1 LIFKAAVNGC
11 KQANVA
17 RLRIQA
23 ATVQRI
29 NALDAPIHAS
39 APDAIGCRRQTKKSR
54 NRPFRSPIQRE
65 ALKNRLLK

>member
-1 LIFKAAVNGC
+1 VNGS

-23 ATVQRI
+23 ATVKRI

-39 APDAIGCRRQTKKSR
+39 APDAIGRRRQTNKSR
-54 NRPFRSPIQRE
+54 NRPFRSPIQRD
-65 ALKNRLLK
+65 AFKNRLLK